1 MGPRTRALLALA
13 LFLIVAVAVV
23 GLNTRAGVD
32 SNLPLP
38 PSTYLAGP
46 DGASGL
52 AEALER
58 MGVRVDR
65 WRRNYRFFPT
75 VDTASPA
82 PLFVVLGPDGLEPS
96 EVQDLLDRARDR
108 GPVLIGGAGA
118 APAMRCYGWSTIARG
133 EDSIAVRV
141 PGAAVTP
148 RAGWVHWVLVPARH
162 DTVALDQEQQY
173 AGVARAPC
181 AAKVLGTDTLM
192 ETAGR
197 RPVLLRIWMAK
208 GKGYPVFLLSDPE
221 LVSNAVL
228 RRSDTGPGLLR
239 LFASTGAGVRFDEYH
254 HGFDE
259 GGDLLGA
266 VLAWS
271 GRSAFG
277 WGAWQ
282 LIVVGLLALVAAMP
296 RTGPIRQVIRRTRRS
311 PLEHVRALATALRS
325 ARGHDVAVELLVR
338 GLRRRLSRTGRPGR
352 EPVAAWLAHL
362 QDRVRTPRARAAVA
376 RLGALTRP
384 GRSAVDVLAA
394 ANAVEDV
401 WQELRP

>member
-1 MGPRTRALLALA
+1 MGARTRAILALG
-13 LFLIVAVAVV
+13 LFFVVAVAVV
-23 GLNTRAGVD
+23 GLNTRPGADANV
-32 SNLPLP
+32 PLP
-38 PSTYLAGP
+38 PSTYLSGP
-46 DGASGL
+46 DGASAL

-65 WRRNYRFFPT
+65 WRRTYRMFPAF
-75 VDTASPA
+75 DTLSPA
-82 PLFVVLGPDGLEPS
+82 PLFVVLGPSGGLDMMEA
-96 EVQDLLDRARDR
+96 QALRDRARTR
-108 GPVLIGGAGA
+108 GPVLIAGLGATA
-118 APAMRCYGWSTIARG
+118 AMRCFGWSTIARG
-133 EDSIAVRV
+133 LDSIAVRA
-141 PGAAVTP
+141 PGTVTSP
-148 RAGWVHWVLVPARH
+148 KAGWVRWVLTAAER
-162 DTVALDQEQQY
+162 DTVLLDRETKY
-173 AGVARAPC
+173 AGIVRSEC
-181 AAKVLGTDTLM
+181 RAKVVSADTLR

-197 RPVLLRIWMAK
+197 RPVLVRIRMET
-208 GKGYPVFLLSDPE
+208 GYPVYLLSDPG
-221 LVSNAVL
+221 LLSNAVL
-228 RRSDTGPGLLR
+228 RRSDAGPGLLR
-239 LFASTGAGVRFDEYH
+239 LLASAGAGVRFDEYH

-266 VLAWS
+266 VLGWS
-271 GRSAFG
+271 GRSPWG

-282 LIVVGLLALVAAMP
+282 LVVVGLLALLAAMP
-296 RTGPIRQVIRRTRRS
+296 RTGPIRHVIQRTRRS

-352 EPVAAWLAHL
+352 EPVAAWLAQL
-362 QDRVRTPRARAAVA
+362 QDRVRTPRARAAAA

>member
-1 MGPRTRALLALA
+1 MGPRTRTILVLV
-13 LFLIVAVAVV
+13 LFFIVAVAVV
-23 GLNTRAGVD
+23 GLNSRAGAD
-32 SNLPLP
+32 SNIPVP
-38 PSTYLAGP
+38 PSTYLSGP

-65 WRRNYRFFPT
+65 WRRNYRFLEAA
-75 VDTASPA
+75 DTASPA
-82 PLFVVLGPDGLEPS
+82 PLFVVLGPSGLEDT
-96 EVQDLLDRARDR
+96 EARALLDRARRR
-108 GPVLIGGAGA
+108 GPVLVSGPGAI
-118 APAMRCYGWSTIARG
+118 PFMRCFGWSTIPRG
-133 EDSIAVRV
+133 LDSIAVRT
-141 PGAAVTP
+141 PGTATSPQAA
-148 RAGWVHWVLVPARH
+148 WVRWVLVPAGH
-162 DTVALDQEQQY
+162 DTVETDREQNY

-181 AAKVLGTDTLM
+181 TAKVLGTDTLV

-208 GKGYPVFLLSDPE
+208 GNGYPVFVLSDPD

-228 RRSDTGPGLLR
+228 RKSDAGPDLLR
-239 LFASTGAGVRFDEYH
+239 LFASAGAGVRFDEYH

-259 GGDLLGA
+259 GGDLLDA

-271 GRSAFG
+271 GRSPWG

-282 LIVVGLLALVAAMP
+282 LIIVGLIALVAAMP
-296 RTGPIRQVIRRTRRS
+296 RTGPIREVIRRKRRS
-311 PLEHVRALATALRS
+311 PLEHVRALATALRA

-362 QDRVRTPRARAAVA
+362 QDRVRTPRARAAAA

>member
-1 MGPRTRALLALA
+1 MGPRTRAILALL
-13 LFLIVAVAVV
+13 LFFIVAVAVV
-23 GLNTRAGVD
+23 GLNTRTGADANV
-32 SNLPLP
+32 PLP
-38 PSTYLAGP
+38 PSTYLSGP
-46 DGASGL
+46 TGASAV

-65 WRRNYRFFPT
+65 WRRTYRMFPT
-75 VDTASPA
+75 FDTLSPA
-82 PLFVVLGPDGLEPS
+82 PLFVVLGPSGGLQATEA
-96 EVQDLLDRARDR
+96 LALRDRARSR
-108 GPVLIGGAGA
+108 GPVLLAGPGAT
-118 APAMRCYGWSTIARG
+118 PAMHCFGWSAIPRG
-133 EDSIAVRV
+133 ADSIAVRA
-141 PGAAVTP
+141 PGTATSP
-148 RAGWVHWVLVPARH
+148 KAGWVHWVLVASTR
-162 DTVALDQEQQY
+162 DTVVVDRETKY
-173 AGVARAPC
+173 AGVVKSPC
-181 AAKVLGTDTLM
+181 NAEVISADTLL

-197 RPVLLRIWMAK
+197 RPVLVRVEMA
-208 GKGYPVFLLSDPE
+208 KGYPVYLLSDPE
-221 LVSNAVL
+221 LLSNAVL
-228 RRSDTGPGLLR
+228 RRSDAGPGLLR
-239 LFASTGAGVRFDEYH
+239 LLATAGAGVRFDEYH

-266 VLAWS
+266 VVAWS
-271 GRSAFG
+271 ESSPWG
-277 WGAWQ
+277 WGVWQ
-282 LIVVGLLALVAAMP
+282 LVVVGILALLAAMP
-296 RTGPIRQVIRRTRRS
+296 RSGPVYQAIRRTRRS

-362 QDRVRTPRARAAVA
+362 QDRVRTPRARAAAA

>member
-1 MGPRTRALLALA
+1 MGPRTRVILALL
-13 LFLIVAVAVV
+13 LFLVVAVAVL
-23 GLNTRAGVD
+23 GLNARAGAD

-38 PSTYLAGP
+38 PSTYLSGP
-46 DGASGL
+46 EGASGL

-65 WRRNYRFFPT
+65 WRRSYRMLGGI
-75 VDTASPA
+75 DTLSPA
-82 PLFVVLGPDGLEPS
+82 PLFVVLGPLGLDPTEA
-96 EVQDLLDRARDR
+96 QALRDRARDR
-108 GPVLIGGAGA
+108 GPVLVAGPGATTV
-118 APAMRCYGWSTIARG
+118 MRCFGWSAISRG
-133 EDSIAVRV
+133 QDSIAVRV
-141 PGAAVTP
+141 PGAPTSP
-148 RAGWVHWVLVPARH
+148 SAGWVHAVLVTSQR
-162 DTVALDQEQQY
+162 DTVVVDRETKY
-173 AGVARAPC
+173 AGVLKGPC
-181 AAKVLGTDTLM
+181 RAKVIAVDTLL

-197 RPVLLRIWMAK
+197 RPVLVRIQAAS
-208 GKGYPVFLLSDPE
+208 GYPVYLLSDPE

-228 RRSDTGPGLLR
+228 RRSDAGPGLLR
-239 LFASTGAGVRFDEYH
+239 LFASAGAGVRFDEYH

-259 GGDLLGA
+259 RGDLLGA
-266 VLAWS
+266 VIAWS
-271 GRSAFG
+271 GRSPWG

-282 LIVVGLLALVAAMP
+282 LVVVGLLALLAAMP
-296 RTGPIRQVIRRTRRS
+296 RSGPIHQAITRTRRS

-362 QDRVRTPRARAAVA
+362 QDRVRTPRARAAAA